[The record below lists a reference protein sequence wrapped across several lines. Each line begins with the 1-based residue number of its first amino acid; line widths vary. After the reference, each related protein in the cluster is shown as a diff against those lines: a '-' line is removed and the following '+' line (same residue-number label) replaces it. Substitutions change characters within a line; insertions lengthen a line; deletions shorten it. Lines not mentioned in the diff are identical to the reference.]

1 FGRGGEEVPCVLG
14 ISKELVVL
22 VDLAAKEVVF
32 NCFTGD
38 VIGWSAEGAALRIYH
53 GRGDLVSLR
62 VGISGVAGTAGTE
75 EGAEAA

>member
-1 FGRGGEEVPCVLG
+1 FGKGGAEVPCVLG
-14 ISKELVVL
+14 ISKEFVVL
-22 VDLAAKEVVF
+22 VDLGAKEVVF

-62 VGISGVAGTAGTE
+62 VGSVSSVSP
-75 EGAEAA
+75 EGAEGAEGA

>member
-1 FGRGGEEVPCVLG
+1 FGRGGAEIPCVLG
-14 ISKELVVL
+14 ISKELLVL

-53 GRGDLVSLR
+53 GRGDLVSVR
-62 VGISGVAGTAGTE
+62 VGSAAPGSAPEGAGE
-75 EGAEAA
+75 EGA

>member
-1 FGRGGEEVPCVLG
+1 FGRGGAEVPCVLG

-32 NCFTGD
+32 HCFTGD

-53 GRGDLVSLR
+53 GRGDLVSVR
-62 VGISGVAGTAGTE
+62 AGAGA
-75 EGAEAA
+75 EGAAADGAEGA